1 MEGTSSARLYARRLV
16 RKCSH
21 RLLQVLIL
29 SIYATSTCAFTSPI
43 FQEAVTLQRTTP
55 SKTSGVEIELPD
67 FDEMFGRIQAVSP
80 LAHLAIS
87 GNGAGVGGGFEAV
100 DDRGRDSFLVLILFV
115 SLRNML

>member
-1 MEGTSSARLYARRLV
+1 M
-16 RKCSH
+16 
-21 RLLQVLIL
+21 
-29 SIYATSTCAFTSPI
+29 
-43 FQEAVTLQRTTP
+43 TLQRTTP

-115 SLRNML
+115 SLRNMLWEVSYDLNV